1 MKKEIAEYIV
11 DQSDSLELY
20 EDYSGRGMYGK
31 PTTAITGTDGE
42 FREALANALS
52 DTVEDMIAEYDINSE
67 YDEMTEIRFSHLLN
81 VLREYRMDSMGMDQ
95 VFY

>member
-1 MKKEIAEYIV
+1 MKKEIAQFIV

-20 EDYSGRGMYGK
+20 EDYSGRNMFGK
-31 PTTAITGTDGE
+31 PTTAITGTDEE

-52 DTVEDMIAEYDINSE
+52 DTVDDMITESNLNGVA
-67 YDEMTEIRFSHLLN
+67 DEKTEMLYADLLN
-81 VLREYRMDSMGMDQ
+81 VLRDYRMDSLGMEQ

>member
-1 MKKEIAEYIV
+1 MNKEIAEYIV
-11 DQSDSLELY
+11 DQSDSLKLY

-52 DTVEDMIAEYDINSE
+52 DTADDMITIYSIESE
-67 YDEMTEIRFSHLLN
+67 YDDMTEIRFSHLLN
-81 VLREYRMDSMGMDQ
+81 VLRDYRVDSMGMGQ
-95 VFY
+95 IFY